1 MVGVNYQLS
10 RVWDRRG
17 DGPLYMLA
25 WGIILRALIKR
36 EEGPPV
42 VGTIPWQGSRTVG
55 HGESICL
62 SLFLGYRC
70 HAACPL

>member
-10 RVWDRRG
+10 RVWDRPG
-17 DGPLYMLA
+17 DVPLYLLV
-25 WGIILRALIKR
+25 WGIILLALIER

-42 VGTIPWQGSRTVG
+42 VGTIPTRNVG
-55 HGESICL
+55 LGKSICL
-62 SLFLGYRC
+62 SLLLGCRC